1 MECKLSEKVAQLPPS
16 ATEQVEVEVR
26 RLRNEGVTDI
36 ISLGVGEPC
45 FDTPE
50 HIKEAAWHA
59 LQQGKTKYVPTR
71 GDRELRDAV
80 AQKLKRENGIN
91 VSANDVLVTAGAK
104 FAIFL
109 VLQSLLGPGDRVML
123 LEPAWVTY
131 EPSIRLAGADV
142 IHVPC
147 LESDGFVPDPDRVRA
162 LMDPSVRL
170 LVLNSP
176 CNPTGAVYDKA
187 TLRELTETARKHG
200 VWVLSDE
207 PYEYLIYEGE
217 HYSPA
222 SEFDNVITVNALSKS
237 HAMTGWRLGYCAGPA
252 SLLDAMTNVY
262 QHSTTCVTSFAQA
275 GAIEALTSERSLAA
289 VDAMLRG
296 YKDRRAAMMR
306 AIDASEYLDCRTAPQ
321 GTFYCYPSYRAD
333 LPSVDMATRLLIDAH
348 VATVPGSAFGA
359 AGEGYLRLS
368 YSTAEEN
375 IPQAFARMEKTL
387 CRLSKPEA

>member
-26 RLRNEGVTDI
+26 RLRSEGVTDI

-45 FDTPE
+45 FDTPA
-50 HIKEAAWHA
+50 HIKEATWHA
-59 LQQGKTKYVPTR
+59 LQLGKTKYVPTR

-80 AQKLKRENGIN
+80 AQKLKRENGIK
-91 VSANDVLVTAGAK
+91 VSADDVLVTAGAK

-109 VLQSLLGPGDRVML
+109 AFQSLLGTGDRVML

-131 EPSIRLAGADV
+131 EPAVRLAGADV

-176 CNPTGAVYDKA
+176 CNPTGSVYDKA
-187 TLRELTETARKHG
+187 TLRELTEIARKQG

-222 SEFDNVITVNALSKS
+222 SEFDNVITVNAVSKS

-252 SLLDAMTNVY
+252 ALLEAMTNVY
-262 QHSTTCVTSFAQA
+262 QHSTTCVTSFVQA
-275 GAIEALTSERSLAA
+275 GAIEALTSEQSLTA
-289 VDAMLRG
+289 VDGMLRG
-296 YKDRRAAMMR
+296 YKARRAAMLR
-306 AIDASEYLDCRTAPQ
+306 AIDASEYFDCRTAPQ

-359 AGEGYLRLS
+359 AGEGHLRLS

-375 IPQAFARMEKTL
+375 IPAAFVRMEKTL
-387 CRLSKPEA
+387 CKL